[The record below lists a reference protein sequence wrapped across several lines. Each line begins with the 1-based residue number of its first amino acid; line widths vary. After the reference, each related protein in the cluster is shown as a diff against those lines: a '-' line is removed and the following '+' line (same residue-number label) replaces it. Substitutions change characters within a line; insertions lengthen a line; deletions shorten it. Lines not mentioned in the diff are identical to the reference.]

1 MEIRKH
7 PMHIMP
13 AMQQVKAYA
22 QTGSFGADAVSLNSQ
37 QLSNDM
43 ESVMKAARLHREAAA
58 LSKLDGSSKDL
69 EPEANKVFTE
79 DGNQVEAGKNSL
91 VMCTSSGDSTTYFV
105 VQNQDNLQRV
115 AYAVQSNLEMG
126 GPPTEFFGVTVN
138 LETKEYSAQKLT
150 GPEFGGF

>member
-1 MEIRKH
+1 VEIRKH

-13 AMQQVKAYA
+13 AMQQVKTYA

-43 ESVMKAARLHREAAA
+43 EPLLKAARLHREAAA
-58 LSKLDGSSKDL
+58 MSKLDGSTRDL

-79 DGNQVEAGKNSL
+79 DGNQVESGNDAL

-126 GPPTEFFGVTVN
+126 GPPTQFFGVTVN
-138 LETKEYSAQKLT
+138 LDTREYSAEKFT